1 MSRTD
6 DVYKPALADKKIPLL
21 TLDNKWHQLFTQTQP
36 DKRLKRLED
45 ELNELLKRQGKANS
59 EIKEIRKL
67 KKRLMKEIVD
77 NATGASIENDQ
88 AAQRR
93 TDESKRLINECNEKM
108 EGYKAELLE
117 LPEKIDKVNYKL
129 MLATMEICYDRLKE
143 NEREIEETAKWI
155 AKVRIELKKRLIRK
169 QEKEI
174 MNQELYSYMHDI
186 FGADVIEIFDMK
198 YQVKETKDA
207 GDSDGVE

>member
-6 DVYKPALADKKIPLL
+6 DVFKPALSDKKIPLL
-21 TLDNKWHQLFTQTQP
+21 TLDNKWHQLFTQAQP
-36 DKRLKRLED
+36 DKHLKRLED
-45 ELNELLKRQGKANS
+45 ELNELIKRQGKANT

-67 KKRLMKEIVD
+67 KKKLMKEIMD
-77 NATGASIENDQ
+77 NAVEASVENDPM
-88 AAQRR
+88 AQKR

-108 EGYKAELLE
+108 QAYKDELLE

-143 NEREIEETAKWI
+143 NEKEIEETSKWI
-155 AKVRIELKKRLIRK
+155 ARVRVELKKRLIRK

-198 YQVKETKDA
+198 YQIETKDA
-207 GDSDGVE
+207 GNKDDVE